1 MSENKTVD
9 VEVQD
14 LQETGDKPLV
24 AVMEYKDFAIELYEA
39 TDEVFKFKFTR
50 GLFKGMEYSID
61 AKTLNVL
68 PEVDDPAEKMLEM
81 EITILDKSK
90 WYAKV
95 EEMIYQ
101 LAASDIV
108 ARLEKYLKKP
118 EEKKEEET
126 VNKDE

>member
-14 LQETGDKPLV
+14 LRETCDKPIT
-24 AVMEYKDFAIELYEA
+24 AVMEYKDFTIELF
-39 TDEVFKFKFTR
+39 EVTEELFKFRFTR

-61 AKTLNVL
+61 AKTLNIL
-68 PEVDDPAEKMLEM
+68 PEVDNPAEKMLEM

-101 LAASDIV
+101 LAASDVV

-118 EEKKEEET
+118 EEKET
-126 VNKDE
+126 DTKDE